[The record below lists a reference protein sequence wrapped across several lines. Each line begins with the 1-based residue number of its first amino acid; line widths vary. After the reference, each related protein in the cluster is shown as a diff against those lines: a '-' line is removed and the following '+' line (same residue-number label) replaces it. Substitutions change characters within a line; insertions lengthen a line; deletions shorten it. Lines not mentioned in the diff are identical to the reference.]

1 MRAAMELVNTVAK
14 DRYLENLLRGQPPAS
29 PLGWLNQIR
38 AAATECANA
47 LTVPSTR
54 DEEWRF
60 TDPSPLLKFSFQP
73 ARGAQR
79 LAQADIQ
86 HFVIP
91 EASSDR
97 LVFIDGIYAA
107 ELSTHCGNEHGIL
120 VTSLAQG
127 LLSHG
132 EFLQQHLAR
141 NADFHNDVF
150 CALNTSFVRDG
161 ALVIINNNVAYP
173 APVHLLFIATKPE
186 TAVYPR
192 SLVVA
197 GPGSRCALIEEYISL
212 AENVYFNN
220 AVTEVVVGENARVQH
235 TKVQQES
242 RASFHIANCAVTL
255 ANKASYIS
263 DTVTLGARLSR
274 HNLHV
279 LQTAE
284 GTRCTLDGLA
294 LISGRQLADT
304 HTYMDHAKPG
314 GNSRQ
319 LHKCI
324 VDDAAHAVFSG
335 KVRVREGAQLT
346 DSAQTSCNLL
356 LSDKAH
362 VDTKPQLEIFA
373 DDVKCAHGATVGQLD
388 AEEVFYL
395 RSRGLDEQG
404 ARSLLTYAFAAEI
417 INKIPVASLVRQLRH
432 LVMEKTQLRERI

>member
-1 MRAAMELVNTVAK
+1 MELVNTGAK

-29 PLGWLNQIR
+29 PLDWLNQIR
-38 AAATECANA
+38 AAATERANA
-47 LTVPSTR
+47 LTVPTTR

-86 HFVIP
+86 RFVIP

-127 LLSHG
+127 LSSHG
-132 EFLQQHLAR
+132 EILQQHLGR

-150 CALNTSFVRDG
+150 CALNTSFLRDG
-161 ALVIINNNVAYP
+161 ALVIINKNVAYP
-173 APVHLLFIATKPE
+173 APIHLLFIATKPE
-186 TAVYPR
+186 AAVYPR

-197 GPGSRCALIEEYISL
+197 GSGSRCALIEEYISL
-212 AENVYFNN
+212 AENVYFND

-235 TKVQQES
+235 IKLQQES
-242 RASFHIANCAVTL
+242 RAAFHIAHCAVTL
-255 ANKASYIS
+255 AHEANYIS

-284 GTRCTLDGLA
+284 DTHCALDGLA

-335 KVRVREGAQLT
+335 KVLVREGAQLT
-346 DSAQTSCNLL
+346 DSAQSSRNLL

-395 RSRGLDEQG
+395 RSRGLDDKG

-417 INKIPVASLVRQLRH
+417 IDKIPVASLARQLRH
-432 LVMEKTQLRERI
+432 TVMEKTQLRERT

>member
-1 MRAAMELVNTVAK
+1 MEFVNTGVK
-14 DRYLENLLRGQPPAS
+14 DRYFESLLRGQPPAS
-29 PLGWLNQIR
+29 PLSWLNQIR
-38 AAATECANA
+38 SAATERANA
-47 LTVPSTR
+47 LTVPTTR

-73 ARGAQR
+73 ARGVPR

-86 HFVIP
+86 RFVIP

-97 LVFIDGIYAA
+97 LVFVDGMYAA
-107 ELSTHCGNEHGIL
+107 ELSTHCGHGHGIL
-120 VTSLAQG
+120 VTSIAQG
-127 LLSHG
+127 LSSQG
-132 EFLQQHLAR
+132 ELLQQHLAR
-141 NADFHNDVF
+141 HAKFQSDVF
-150 CALNTSFVRDG
+150 CALNTSFLQDG
-161 ALVIINNNVAYP
+161 ALVVVNKDVTYSTPI
-173 APVHLLFIATKPE
+173 HLLFIATKPE
-186 TAVYPR
+186 TVAYPR

-220 AVTEVVVGENARVQH
+220 AVAEIVVGENARVRH
-235 TKVQQES
+235 IKLQQES
-242 RASFHIANCAVTL
+242 HAAFHIAQCAVTL
-255 ANKASYIS
+255 ARDSDYTS
-263 DTVTLGARLSR
+263 DTVSLGARFSR

-284 GTRCTLDGLA
+284 GAHTTLDGLA

-304 HTYMDHAKPG
+304 HTYIDHAKPG
-314 GNSRQ
+314 GYSRQ

-324 VDDAAHAVFSG
+324 VGDAAHAVFSG
-335 KVRVREGAQLT
+335 KVLVREGAQLT
-346 DSAQTSCNLL
+346 DSAQSSRNLL

-373 DDVKCAHGATVGQLD
+373 DDVKCTHGATVGQLD

-395 RSRGLDEQG
+395 RSRGLDDDG

-417 INKIPVASLVRQLRH
+417 IDKIPVVSLTRHLRH
-432 LVMEKTQLRERI
+432 TVMEKTQLRERL

>member
-1 MRAAMELVNTVAK
+1 MELVNTGAK
-14 DRYLENLLRGQPPAS
+14 DRYLESLLRGQPPAS
-29 PLGWLNQIR
+29 PLSWLNQIR
-38 AAATECANA
+38 AAATERANA
-47 LTVPSTR
+47 LTVPTTR

-73 ARGAQR
+73 ARGTPR

-86 HFVIP
+86 RFVIP

-97 LVFIDGIYAA
+97 LVFIDGMYAA
-107 ELSTHCGNEHGIL
+107 ELSTHCGHEHGIL
-120 VTSLAQG
+120 VSNLAQG
-127 LLSHG
+127 LSTHS
-132 EFLQQHLAR
+132 EVLQQHLAR

-150 CALNTSFVRDG
+150 CALNTSFLRDG
-161 ALVIINNNVAYP
+161 ALVIINKNVAYP
-173 APVHLLFIATKPE
+173 APIHLLFIATKPE

-192 SLVVA
+192 SLIVA

-235 TKVQQES
+235 TKLQQES
-242 RASFHIANCAVTL
+242 RAAFHIANCAVAL
-255 ANKASYIS
+255 AREANYIS
-263 DTVTLGARLSR
+263 DTVTLGARFSR

-284 GTRCTLDGLA
+284 GTHCVLDGLA

-335 KVRVREGAQLT
+335 KVLVREGAQLT
-346 DSAQTSCNLL
+346 DSAQSSRNLL

-395 RSRGLDEQG
+395 RSRGLDDQG

-417 INKIPVASLVRQLRH
+417 IDKIPVASLARQLRH
-432 LVMEKTQLRERI
+432 TVMEKTQLRERT